1 MQWVGGFIS
10 FFYPK
15 LAPST
20 RAAVLPWHVF
30 AGLFVYGLAIIS
42 AELGFL
48 EKLTFLQNA
57 SAIAR
62 FSTEAMFVNTLG
74 LIVALLGGFVFIA
87 AIIPEHHDDTHDG
100 YSSIE

>member
-10 FFYPK
+10 FFYPQ

-62 FSTEAMFVNTLG
+62 FSTEAMFVNVLG
-74 LIVALLGGFVFIA
+74 LIVIFLGMFVSIA
-87 AIIPEHHDDTHDG
+87 VVIPEHQTTYDG
-100 YSSIE
+100 YNPI